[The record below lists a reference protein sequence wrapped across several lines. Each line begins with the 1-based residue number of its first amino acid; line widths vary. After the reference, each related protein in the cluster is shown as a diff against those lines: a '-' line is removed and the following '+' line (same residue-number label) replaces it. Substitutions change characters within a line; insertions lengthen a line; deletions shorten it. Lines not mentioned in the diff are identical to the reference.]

1 MQGKDFTTGIL
12 WSVATLYQFINQTS
26 AWQLWKESGL
36 SSSDIKDAD
45 PFDQK
50 IIKRMIK
57 LNKNGKA

>member
-36 SSSDIKDAD
+36 SAKDFKDAD
-45 PFDQK
+45 PADQK
-50 IIKRMIK
+50 IIKHMIDA
-57 LNKNGKA
+57 NKSKVV